1 MRAALLLR
9 LAEAAR
15 RGGFL
20 LLGGAGALVLL
31 LATRASGSADARY
44 ALATDVAATVG
55 YLAAVVYGAFPLA
68 TDRARRRGEI
78 ARASPCP
85 SPFLALGSA
94 AGAATVAFLSTAVLF
109 AVAGLAVA
117 ATGGPLT
124 RETTRI
130 GDGGARWFPVPR
142 IRVPAEATHLRFLIR
157 ADLAS
162 EARVG
167 TPAAPTIAVDGT
179 AHVVHPDR
187 PVTLPIAG
195 ESVQLTNLTPEF
207 RVRLELG
214 EVRALGRER
223 PFVANAILTSIAPA
237 LGAAA
242 IAALAAAASAH
253 LSAPVAAMLMALLLS
268 LGAMKGFLTESLAH
282 GGAARAAADG
292 GGGAGEEEGEPTV
305 RKAAATVV
313 GALLEALPD
322 LARLDASAEVSTGD
336 WVGARRAPPALL
348 LVSIALL
355 LATAVGAPGV
365 RR

>member
-1 MRAALLLR
+1 MLAALLLR

-15 RGGFL
+15 RGGL
-20 LLGGAGALVLL
+20 PLLGGAGALVLL
-31 LATRASGSADARY
+31 LSVRASGAPDARY

-68 TDRARRRGEI
+68 SDRARRRGEI

-85 SPFLALGSA
+85 SPRWALGSA
-94 AGAATVAFLSTAVLF
+94 AGAAAVAFLTTALLF
-109 AVAGLAVA
+109 AVAGAGVA
-117 ATGGPLT
+117 ATGAMPT

-130 GDGGARWFPVPR
+130 GDAGSLWFPVPR
-142 IRVPAEATHLRFLIR
+142 IRVPPGATHLRFLIR
-157 ADLAS
+157 ADLVG

-167 TPAAPTIAVDGT
+167 MPAAPTIDVDGG
-179 AHVVHPDR
+179 AHVVYPDR
-187 PVTLPIAG
+187 PVTVPISSG
-195 ESVQLTNLTPEF
+195 SVQLANRTPEF

-223 PFVANAILTSIAPA
+223 SFLANALGSSIAPA

-253 LSAPVAAMLMALLLS
+253 LSAPVAALLAALLLS
-268 LGAMKGFLTESLAH
+268 LGALKGFLTESLAH
-282 GGAARAAADG
+282 GGAARAAAE
-292 GGGAGEEEGEPTV
+292 AEQIEEPPL
-305 RKAAATVV
+305 RKAAAAVV
-313 GALLEALPD
+313 GTLLGALPD
-322 LARLDASAEVSTGD
+322 LARLDASAEVSMGD

-348 LVSIALL
+348 LVAIALL

>member
-1 MRAALLLR
+1 MRAAFLLR
-9 LAEAAR
+9 LTEAAR
-15 RGGFL
+15 RGGFF
-20 LLGGAGALVLL
+20 LLGGSGALVLL
-31 LATRASGSADARY
+31 LSTRASGAADARY
-44 ALATDVAATVG
+44 ALASDVAATVG

-68 TDRARRRGEI
+68 TDRARRRGEVV
-78 ARASPCP
+78 RASPCP
-85 SPFLALGSA
+85 SPLLALGGA
-94 AGAATVAFLSTAVLF
+94 AGAAAVAFLATATLF
-109 AVAGLAVA
+109 AVAGIGVA
-117 ATGGPLT
+117 ATGAAPA

-142 IRVPAEATHLRFLIR
+142 IRVPAEATQLRFLIR
-157 ADLAS
+157 ADLVG

-167 TPAAPTIAVDGT
+167 TPAAPTLAVDGT
-179 AHVVHPDR
+179 PHVVFPDR

-223 PFVANAILTSIAPA
+223 SFVANALLSAIAPA

-253 LSAPVAAMLMALLLS
+253 LSAPVAALLAALLLS
-268 LGAMKGFLTESLAH
+268 LGAMKGFLGESLAH
-282 GGAARAAADG
+282 GGAARSAAE
-292 GGGAGEEEGEPTV
+292 AGQEDPPV
-305 RKAAATVV
+305 RRAAVAMV
-313 GALLEALPD
+313 GALLGALPD
-322 LARLDASAEVSTGD
+322 LARLDASAEVSIGD

-348 LVSIALL
+348 LASIALA
-355 LATAVGAPGV
+355 LATAVGASGV